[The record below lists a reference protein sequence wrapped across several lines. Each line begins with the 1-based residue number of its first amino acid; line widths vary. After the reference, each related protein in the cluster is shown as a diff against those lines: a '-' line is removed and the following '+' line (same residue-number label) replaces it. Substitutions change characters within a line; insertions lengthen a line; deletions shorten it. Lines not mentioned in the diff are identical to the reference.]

1 MPALVDVCEEKYSEG
16 KIGCYSVESKLGRG
30 AVVEPDSRCCCPMVG
45 GGH

>member
-1 MPALVDVCEEKYSEG
+1 MPALVDVYEG
-16 KIGCYSVESKLGRG
+16 ICIEGRIVRYSVESKLGRG